1 LTDAPWKAS
10 LASRALA
17 MAMVFGKRVN
27 HWLTRTEADPPEPKD
42 LNRAI

>member
-17 MAMVFGKRVN
+17 MEMVFGKRVN

-42 LNRAI
+42 MNHAI